1 MINNS
6 IKPGKPWLDTNGN
19 RIQAHGGSVL
29 YADGKFYWYG
39 ENKEKTTGPH
49 GIWQWG
55 VRLYSSG
62 DLYNWKD
69 EGIICLP
76 ELNDKTSPLHPESM
90 MDRPHILY
98 NEKTKKYVMWMKIME
113 SDFEQYMTVAVSD
126 SIKGPFE
133 IVNKKLHPGG
143 MSSGDFDL
151 VQLEDGRAYIV
162 FDRVHYD
169 MVVLSLTDDYL
180 DTTVEWSEHYYRK
193 SPPYVREA
201 PAVFFRHQYSSEKPC
216 TVRDMYSHPEQRDI
230 FRTGP
235 KPHILMTYTENGRL
249 SEILMWA
256 MKSIH
261 RLTVKYR
268 AYLSIRIS
276 KIYT

>member
-98 NEKTKKYVMWMKIME
+98 NKKTKKYVMWLKIME
-113 SDFEQYMTVAVSD
+113 SDFEQYMAVAVCD

-133 IVNKKLHPGG
+133 IVNKKL
-143 MSSGDFDL
+143 D
-151 VQLEDGRAYIV
+151 
-162 FDRVHYD
+162 
-169 MVVLSLTDDYL
+169 
-180 DTTVEWSEHYYRK
+180 RK
-193 SPPYVREA
+193 SV
-201 PAVFFRHQYSSEKPC
+201 V
-216 TVRDMYSHPEQRDI
+216 
-230 FRTGP
+230 
-235 KPHILMTYTENGRL
+235 
-249 SEILMWA
+249 
-256 MKSIH
+256 
-261 RLTVKYR
+261 
-268 AYLSIRIS
+268 
-276 KIYT
+276 